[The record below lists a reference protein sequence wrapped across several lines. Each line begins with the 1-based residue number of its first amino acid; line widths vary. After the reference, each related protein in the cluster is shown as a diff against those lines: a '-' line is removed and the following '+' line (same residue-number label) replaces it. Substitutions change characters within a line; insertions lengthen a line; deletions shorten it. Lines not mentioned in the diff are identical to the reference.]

1 MKSLYKLLPVLVLAP
16 TVAFAAGP
24 KTYQVTGPV
33 VEVND
38 NVIVVQK
45 GKEKWEISRD
55 ASTKIAGDVKKGE
68 KVTVE
73 YRMTATS
80 IAAKGGEKKGKK

>member
-1 MKSLYKLLPVLVLAP
+1 MKLSSKLLPVLVLAP
-16 TVAFAAGP
+16 TLAIAAGP

-33 VEVND
+33 VDVND
-38 NVIVVQK
+38 NVIVVKK
-45 GKEKWEISRD
+45 GKDNWEIVRD
-55 ASTKIAGDVKKGE
+55 ASTKVKGDVKKGE

-80 IAAKGGEKKGKK
+80 ITAKGGEKKGKK